1 MNYQKLKAGQLGD
14 FFRIAAVQPKDEVEQ
29 LDKDVAL
36 LSMIHGKPDSYF
48 TNLSF
53 KDFNE
58 YRKQLYALLSVEPS
72 ARYIPAFKVN
82 GYKFTCLPNVNTI
95 KVHHEQDVK
104 MLRLNADNL
113 YDKLPYIVAIFSEQR
128 KQLFKKQLSFVD
140 KCELFKKHLPAD
152 VAIGIALFF
161 CAASKKLEPLIATYL
176 EELTDKLEA
185 EVNKALA
192 SMNIGDGN

>member
-1 MNYQKLKAGQLGD
+1 
-14 FFRIAAVQPKDEVEQ
+14 
-29 LDKDVAL
+29 
-36 LSMIHGKPDSYF
+36 
-48 TNLSF
+48 LSF

-72 ARYIPAFKVN
+72 ARYIPVFKVN

-128 KQLFKKQLSFVD
+128 KQIFKKQLSFVD